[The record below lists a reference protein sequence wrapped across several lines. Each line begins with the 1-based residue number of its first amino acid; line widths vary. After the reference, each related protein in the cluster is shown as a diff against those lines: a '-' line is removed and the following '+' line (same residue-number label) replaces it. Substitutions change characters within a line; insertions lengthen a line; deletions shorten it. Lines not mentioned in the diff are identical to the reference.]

1 MIKQAVLPVAASLAI
16 GLGWVAPIHAQRGAL
31 IVYGN
36 DPCPANT
43 ICVRAKESERY
54 RIPPSLRAGTLSPS
68 QQPWGKRA
76 ADVAS
81 AGGDRG
87 PGACTNVGG
96 GGGNNCMANILRQAR
111 EEKAQAN
118 AEAAASPIP
127 R

>member
-1 MIKQAVLPVAASLAI
+1 MIKHAVLPLAASLAI
-16 GLGWVAPIHAQRGAL
+16 GLGWTAPAQAQRGAL
-31 IVYGN
+31 IVYGS

-43 ICVRAKESERY
+43 ICVRAPESERY
-54 RIPPSLRAGTLSPS
+54 RIPQSLRSGTLAPS

-87 PGACTNVGG
+87 PGTCTNVGG
-96 GGGNNCMANILRQAR
+96 GGGSNCMANILRQAR
-111 EEKAQAN
+111 EEKAQAKD
-118 AEAAASPIP
+118 EAAASPIP